1 MREKKKI
8 LIIIALLAVI
18 IFIMIIISNIL
29 TKKEEKIEYTE
40 QENPIL
46 TIDLDIKEIESET
59 EFFIAQD
66 CINDYFR
73 ALNNN
78 DLNKVY
84 DMLNKDY
91 IKKNNIQKDNLLSD
105 TYELTDGFEYFL
117 AKKAFCREES
127 IGNNFQYFVFGEL
140 LTKDYL
146 EKKTIYIILNVDY
159 NNSTFDIIIPDEV
172 EISEDE
178 YIRIIEKLSKNN
190 TEEFVK
196 IDYNYKEIEKNS
208 NNTFYTN
215 NTKLQY
221 VLNYYMKDYSLN
233 AVYYPEIAYYKLD
246 KEYRE
251 KRFGNIEEYKAHIE
265 KNKIGLLNYTI
276 KEYSIT
282 EKDDYKEYVVIDIN
296 NNYYIF
302 KVTDIME
309 YSVIL
314 DYYTTDVEQIVNKYD
329 KSTDQEKVA
338 INVQK
343 IASAIT
349 QKNYKYVYNKLN
361 DTFKNNN
368 FESFENFEQYMSN
381 IFFGKLELSFEEFY
395 NEGATY
401 IYNVIF
407 QGTTASNPAKIKMQI
422 IMQLLENRDFVM
434 SFNIE

>member
-1 MREKKKI
+1 MREKKNI
-8 LIIIALLAVI
+8 LIIIGILAVI
-18 IFIMIIISNIL
+18 IIVMLIVLNLL
-29 TKKEEKIEYTE
+29 TKKEEKMEYIE
-40 QENPIL
+40 QENPTLLIN
-46 TIDLDIKEIESET
+46 LDIKKIESET
-59 EFFIAQD
+59 ELFIAQE

-73 ALNNN
+73 ALNNS
-78 DLNKVY
+78 DIDKVY

-91 IKKNNIQKDNLLSD
+91 LHKNSIQKNDILNE
-105 TYELTDGFEYFL
+105 TYKLKNGFEYFL
-117 AKKAFCREES
+117 AKKAFYREES
-127 IGNNFQYFVFGEL
+127 VGTNFQYFVFGEL

-146 EKKTIYIILNVDY
+146 EKQTVYLILNVDY
-159 NNSTFDIIIPDEV
+159 SNSTFDIIIPDKV
-172 EISEDE
+172 EISEEE
-178 YIRIIEKLSKNN
+178 YLRIIKELSKNN
-190 TEEFVK
+190 TNEFVK

-233 AVYYPEIAYYKLD
+233 AVYYPEIAYSKLD

-251 KRFGNIEEYKAHIE
+251 QRFGNIEEYKAHIE

-276 KEYSIT
+276 KEYNIT
-282 EKDDYKEYVVIDIN
+282 EKDGYKEYVVIDIN

-314 DYYTTDVEQIVNKYD
+314 DYYTTNVEQIISKYD
-329 KSTDQEKVA
+329 QSTDQEKVA
-338 INVQK
+338 INIQK
-343 IASAIT
+343 VASAIN

-361 DTFKNNN
+361 NTFKNNK
-368 FESFENFEQYMSN
+368 FGTLENFEQYMSN
-381 IFFGKLELSFEEFY
+381 IFIGNLELTFEEFY
-395 NEGATY
+395 NEGETY
-401 IYNVIF
+401 IYNVMF
-407 QGTTASNPAKIKMQI
+407 KGKTASNRTQINMQI